1 MSIQKLS
8 YHSPL
13 YLNYFS
19 IAETSYSDKINWY
32 ESHYQEIQG
41 LNDKAKTHID
51 LDYTLSLFHVGRYHQ
66 YISQVDTLIEKVIS
80 ENIIEVDG
88 KDIYQQLLFCKAAC
102 YYNTNQLEQ
111 SLHVLLE
118 LCKMDKNNKVYKSFC
133 SKVLRLSSYRK
144 FDRLKGLALGMILMA
159 LAIIIAEI
167 ILVRTIMTSYIEP
180 VELSRNILLGSAFIL
195 LAFNEWKIQS
205 YIKRIITG
213 H

>member
-1 MSIQKLS
+1 MSLQKLT

-13 YLNYFS
+13 YVSYFS
-19 IAETSYSDKINWY
+19 IPEKSYSDKINWY
-32 ESHYQEIQG
+32 ESHFKQIQS

-80 ENIIEVDG
+80 ENIVEVDG

-102 YYNTNQLEQ
+102 YYNTNQVEQ
-111 SLHVLLE
+111 SLHILLE
-118 LCKMDKNNKVYKSFC
+118 LCKMDKTNKVYKSFC

-144 FDRLKGLALGMILMA
+144 FDRLKGVALGMILVA
-159 LAIIIAEI
+159 LVIIIAEI
-167 ILVRTIMTSYIEP
+167 ILVRTIMTSYIEV
-180 VELSRNILLGSAFIL
+180 VELSRNVLLGFAFIL
-195 LAFNEWKIQS
+195 LAFNEWKLQS
-205 YIKRIITG
+205 YIKSKITG